1 MQSIPKQPGVLGIDV
16 GTSGMKMAFYDFEG
30 NEILSTREEYP
41 TYYPYP
47 GWIEQS
53 PEDWWNAVIHGLDTF
68 WKRNLNP
75 QQIVAIG
82 LSGQMENC
90 LLLDQSGNPLHRVLL
105 YSDSRATVE
114 ADLISRRIG
123 KKRIQQIFGN
133 RIDHATTVA
142 KLLWIKR
149 HHPEWYHLAK
159 TVVSGAKDF
168 IIFRFTNQYVTDP
181 TNASTTG
188 SMNILSRQW
197 EKAIIE
203 DIGLSSSLFPPIV
216 PATEQVGVVS
226 QDASMQ
232 TGITAGCPVFCGLGD
247 AGASQLGS
255 GVVGSDRSHCYL
267 GTTGWVATVKSE
279 YSIPQ
284 SEGLFVLSGPD
295 LYQYLYIAPLLNA
308 GRAYDWILRVI
319 IGEKKRKYHEMEH
332 LLSTIPYGSNGL
344 FFLPYLVGE
353 RCPYRDSNATGVF
366 FGLTDQTTDL
376 DMIRATLEGVAFGV
390 RQALEITMDPTK
402 IKEMVVTGGGSQS
415 KVWSQIIADVCGC
428 KVTVPTGS
436 SVGPCFGAALCALV
450 GMKIKRGFSDIE
462 PLWTQGRQ
470 FYPHEKNR
478 EIYKNLFQFY
488 AKLYPTLKPL
498 FKKKKIGDSR

>member
-203 DIGLSSSLFPPIV
+203 DIGLSSSLFPYRSSNRTGWCRQSRRINANWNHCWV
-216 PATEQVGVVS
+216 SDFLWVG
-226 QDASMQ
+226 
-232 TGITAGCPVFCGLGD
+232 GCRRITVRI
-247 AGASQLGS
+247 GS
-255 GVVGSDRSHCYL
+255 GRIRPFTL
-267 GTTGWVATVKSE
+267 
-279 YSIPQ
+279 
-284 SEGLFVLSGPD
+284 LSGNHRMGCD
-295 LYQYLYIAPLLNA
+295 
-308 GRAYDWILRVI
+308 G
-319 IGEKKRKYHEMEH
+319 
-332 LLSTIPYGSNGL
+332 
-344 FFLPYLVGE
+344 
-353 RCPYRDSNATGVF
+353 
-366 FGLTDQTTDL
+366 
-376 DMIRATLEGVAFGV
+376 
-390 RQALEITMDPTK
+390 K
-402 IKEMVVTGGGSQS
+402 I
-415 KVWSQIIADVCGC
+415 
-428 KVTVPTGS
+428 
-436 SVGPCFGAALCALV
+436 
-450 GMKIKRGFSDIE
+450 
-462 PLWTQGRQ
+462 
-470 FYPHEKNR
+470 
-478 EIYKNLFQFY
+478 
-488 AKLYPTLKPL
+488 
-498 FKKKKIGDSR
+498 